1 MMQEHE
7 KLKITA
13 TIFGILASIFI
24 ITGVIVNI
32 YHYIPIWLIYVTV
45 IFMAGMVLYVF
56 SCPFYNFFGRKILT
70 RKHNAMARYFF
81 VDFEKFVEQLDV
93 WLEPRR
99 SNNIPSAIN
108 RLADLPDFKDRI
120 LQLPVFPLHDLFY
133 FFKERI
139 KRFDGS
145 KEDFSLLIHE
155 FEKILRIYYETCIK
169 EPVEIVRRIGGEK
182 MPKHV
187 REEYKK
193 YKGDYDHF
201 VRDYIGFGKTVND
214 QFGEN
219 ICNVYI
225 EMPWEL

>member
-1 MMQEHE
+1 M
-7 KLKITA
+7 
-13 TIFGILASIFI
+13 
-24 ITGVIVNI
+24 
-32 YHYIPIWLIYVTV
+32 
-45 IFMAGMVLYVF
+45 
-56 SCPFYNFFGRKILT
+56 

-81 VDFEKFVEQLDV
+81 VDFKKFIDQLDV
-93 WLEPRR
+93 WLTPGR
-99 SNNIPSAIN
+99 SDNIQSAIK
-108 RLADLPDFKDRI
+108 RLSDLPDFKDKI
-120 LQLPVFPLHDLFY
+120 PQLPVFPLHDLFY
-133 FFKERI
+133 FFKERV

-155 FEKILRIYYETCIK
+155 FEKILRIYYDTCIK
-169 EPVEIVRRIGGEK
+169 EPVEIIRRIGGEK

-201 VRDYIGFGKTVND
+201 VRDYIGFGKIVND

-219 ICNVYI
+219 ICDVYI